1 VSAALIFHGTPPF
14 HVYYRTQKDN
24 EHSRELS
31 KTFPSSRGELTLQ
44 PERSGH
50 YTYSFVQMS
59 DANYKKVELHGP
71 SIDQVVHPLA
81 AAEFASGQAGTGR
94 NKRVMSSC
102 SGSMV
107 DVDVELKVRIFPY

>member
-24 EHSRELS
+24 ENSRELS